1 MRLMERILFLALTC
15 ALIAVLALIAAM
27 LISMRG
33 MQPAR
38 PVGASL
44 SRRRKIMIA
53 NRQPPIRFAGGK
65 P

>member
-1 MRLMERILFLALTC
+1 MCFKEKILFLALTC

-33 MQPAR
+33 MQPVR
-38 PVGASL
+38 PVGSAL
-44 SRRRKIMIA
+44 LCL
-53 NRQPPIRFAGGK
+53 AGGK

>member
-1 MRLMERILFLALTC
+1 MEKRQKHMRLRERILFLALTC

-38 PVGASL
+38 PVGSAL
-44 SRRRKIMIA
+44 LC
-53 NRQPPIRFAGGK
+53 FAGGK